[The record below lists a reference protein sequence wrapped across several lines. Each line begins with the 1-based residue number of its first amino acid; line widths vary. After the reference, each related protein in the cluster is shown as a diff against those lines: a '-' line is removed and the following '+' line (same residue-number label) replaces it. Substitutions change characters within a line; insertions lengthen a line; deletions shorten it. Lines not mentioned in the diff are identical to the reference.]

1 MGMSSQYLLKFH
13 PVNACHLLSR
23 RAIPIYRDINY
34 KFFPSLSISLTTKS
48 MSDFR
53 ISRFVMIIL
62 KKLTC
67 SSSGWYPI
75 NMVPALVIPSLIFG
89 ATFNVKVGMKRKKL
103 SFDSQCLKHFYIHYV
118 YNISV
123 TSKDL
128 QIHDKYVNYHC
139 SYKMTMLNFV

>member
-1 MGMSSQYLLKFH
+1 MKNSKGTGKTDMNLKRKQTDYFVITKKIWVCPSQYMYLVKFH

-34 KFFPSLSISLTTKS
+34 KSFPSLSISLTTKS

-103 SFDSQCLKHFYIHYV
+103 SFDS
-118 YNISV
+118 
-123 TSKDL
+123 
-128 QIHDKYVNYHC
+128 
-139 SYKMTMLNFV
+139 

>member
-1 MGMSSQYLLKFH
+1 MNLKGKQTNYFVITKKIWVYPSQYMYLVKFH

-34 KFFPSLSISLTTKS
+34 KSFPSLSISLTTKS

-103 SFDSQCLKHFYIHYV
+103 SFDSQCLKHFYIHY
-118 YNISV
+118 
-123 TSKDL
+123 TTF
-128 QIHDKYVNYHC
+128 Q
-139 SYKMTMLNFV
+139 